1 MARTQTYTIKEAAQ
15 ILGVCLSTA
24 YEAAKRGEIPVIT
37 IGGTK
42 RVPRLALEEML
53 RHGDDWRTP
62 DGMEGRD
69 GS

>member
-1 MARTQTYTIKEAAQ
+1 MAKTQTFTIREAAQ
-15 ILGVCLSTA
+15 ILGICPSTA

-53 RHGDDWRTP
+53 RHGDDWRKR
-62 DGMEGRD
+62 DAKEG
-69 GS
+69 